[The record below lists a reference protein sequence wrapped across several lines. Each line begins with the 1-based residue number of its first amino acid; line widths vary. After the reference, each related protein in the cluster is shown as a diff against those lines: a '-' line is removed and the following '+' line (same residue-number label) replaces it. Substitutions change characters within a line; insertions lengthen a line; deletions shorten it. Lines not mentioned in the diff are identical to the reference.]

1 MNCFANEMTL
11 SYHIISR
18 NFQERISGIST
29 AAFSGLRSGP
39 EQYVVCLSRPNSPNP
54 KLPRVGLGFRSQL
67 SLDWHNFY
75 TATKGGGGNGSPRQ
89 SFRLRLRA
97 PCPHHVLASPK
108 SPMQR
113 PVWCVSGEMLH
124 VWTQALP
131 TGRSI
136 IAYMTFDGREDL
148 KKSYC
153 LV

>member
-1 MNCFANEMTL
+1 M
-11 SYHIISR
+11 
-18 NFQERISGIST
+18 
-29 AAFSGLRSGP
+29 
-39 EQYVVCLSRPNSPNP
+39 SRPNSPYP
-54 KLPRVGLGFRSQL
+54 KLPRVGLCFRSQL
-67 SLDWHNFY
+67 SLNWHNFD
-75 TATKGGGGNGSPRQ
+75 TATKGGGGNGNSRQ
-89 SFRLRLRA
+89 SFRPRLRA
-97 PCPHHVLASPK
+97 PFPLSSCPHHVLASPK

-153 LV
+153 LVKNFRKLRRCHFITVYGSFGSVAMEGGIGH